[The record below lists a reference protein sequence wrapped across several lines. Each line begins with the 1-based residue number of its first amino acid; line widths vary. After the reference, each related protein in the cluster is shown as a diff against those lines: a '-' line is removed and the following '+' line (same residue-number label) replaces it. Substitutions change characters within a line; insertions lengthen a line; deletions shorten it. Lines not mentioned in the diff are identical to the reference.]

1 VSELKQIISEKILC
15 FKCDGILSFTND
27 YLVCN
32 KCSTKYWV
40 GKNSIAFDDLGLKTQ
55 YGRQFGENAQNYE
68 LDHSLNE
75 AFSIGF
81 ALTFKKAL
89 EKLITLPVH
98 CALELGCGTGVLTRG
113 INYHRTAQYILAT
126 DISTEMLEVAVNKE
140 TSDNVIYLVQ
150 DACKLNI
157 KDSSFDVVFGG
168 AILHHLP
175 TPKICLSEVFRVLT
189 PKGVAI
195 FQEPLYYGNQFIVFL
210 MSMVLE
216 NLKLQRKYSRS
227 HLHILEKKIHSYS
240 DVLQFMHENRYTP
253 EKLIAFDDKHQF
265 VPDDLISWSKEAGF
279 KYVGINS
286 PWLLNPSSNIK
297 VWREITIEILE
308 ALRHESGLEKLRIDY
323 SKIIPLDMID
333 SLLGSELLE
342 HISPQGIIICQK

>member
-1 VSELKQIISEKILC
+1 
-15 FKCDGILSFTND
+15 
-27 YLVCN
+27 
-32 KCSTKYWV
+32 
-40 GKNSIAFDDLGLKTQ
+40 
-55 YGRQFGENAQNYE
+55 
-68 LDHSLNE
+68 
-75 AFSIGF
+75 
-81 ALTFKKAL
+81 
-89 EKLITLPVH
+89 
-98 CALELGCGTGVLTRG
+98 VLTRG

-195 FQEPLYYGNQFIVFL
+195 FQEPLYYGNQ
-210 MSMVLE
+210 
-216 NLKLQRKYSRS
+216 S